1 MKFQTFM
8 SYFDATLS
16 SARLVGRIVE
26 DFHIDTVS
34 SKRNFTAHSKCP

>member
-1 MKFQTFM
+1 M

-26 DFHIDTVS
+26 DFYIDTV
-34 SKRNFTAHSKCP
+34 RGILLLTPNVRDNIVIIGH